1 MAEFGNLMTSFQSLM
16 MLLLLFTLLLLLLLL
31 LTFEVVVDFF
41 VGSCWLTRLDAE
53 EVLVALA
60 EELEAVEDDEEDVVE
75 GKVVSLW
82 LPNEEDLVSRT
93 EIEVTEKIR
102 KERGKN

>member
-1 MAEFGNLMTSFQSLM
+1 MAELGNLMTSFQSLIRLFLLL
-16 MLLLLFTLLLLLLLL
+16 MLLLLLLLLLL

-41 VGSCWLTRLDAE
+41 DGSCWLTRLEAE
-53 EVLVALA
+53 DVALA
-60 EELEAVEDDEEDVVE
+60 EELDVVE
-75 GKVVSLW
+75 DAVVVGKVVSLP
-82 LPNEEDLVSRT
+82 LLNEADLVSKT